1 MGVNTAGVDNKT
13 AALAAADA
21 IEKLMKEAGHPLRL
35 RDVGVPQD
43 GLDIAAFHA
52 ICDTAALLNA
62 RPVSDPG
69 EVAALYK
76 QVY

>member
-1 MGVNTAGVDNKT
+1 LGSSRITNRDRA
-13 AALAAADA
+13 
-21 IEKLMKEAGHPLRL
+21 EAQP
-35 RDVGVPQD
+35 
-43 GLDIAAFHA
+43 
-52 ICDTAALLNA
+52 ICDTEALFNA